1 MTLSLALFTK
11 PRTPLIAHPTP
22 MTAADTVDLINNG

>member
-1 MTLSLALFTK
+1 MTSSFALFTK

-22 MTAADTVDLINNG
+22 MTAVDTVDLTNNE